1 MFDRLKPKIGCS
13 SSITNRWTCLRS
25 FNVQKLMFK
34 FVWCSIKWCSNTF
47 KKYFELEGTVYLEN
61 ESYYQWNENEERNQR
76 NPLFCKYWQAI
87 SRLTIPQKKHATC
100 SQKSRSWFLWDMRNL
115 NISSTLDR
123 ISQTYLDKVQKP
135 MMFRKK
141 GQARK
146 ASHELKAI
154 KKEAWEYQS

>member
-1 MFDRLKPKIGCS
+1 MLIGTQILKIRPMLSEKICARIFSALEGLSLKHCMYNLS
-13 SSITNRWTCLRS
+13 WKNIL
-25 FNVQKLMFK
+25 
-34 FVWCSIKWCSNTF
+34 
-47 KKYFELEGTVYLEN
+47 KKYFELEDNISLEN

-135 MMFRKK
+135 MMFGKK
-141 GQARK
+141 GRGR
-146 ASHELKAI
+146 LPTN
-154 KKEAWEYQS
+154 